1 MRARGMSVN
10 QWVRHRMAHAFSGS
24 GPGIQTPDGCS
35 VDLYRVLPYMGEL
48 DDIEPALRRHSAA
61 LELGCGNGRL
71 CRRMVELGL
80 RVTGVDESPQMLA
93 HLPPGVEGVLSSI
106 EELSLGRRWPVVLL
120 PSHLVNHPEEVVR
133 SAFVAAARRHTSAA
147 GTFFVKRHDPAW
159 LATVLPGPIGESH
172 GVSYYAEQVT
182 RDGNQV
188 KMTLRYQASGQK
200 WTQSFSTTSLS
211 EVEVEDQLHRHG
223 FAHFEWFGLKRLW
236 IAATA
241 RDEKQ
246 SSRPENAEA

>member
-1 MRARGMSVN
+1 MEA
-10 QWVRHRMAHAFSGS
+10 HRMTHAFSGS

-48 DDIEPALRRHSAA
+48 DDIQPALRTHSAA

-71 CRRMVELGL
+71 CKRMMALGF

-120 PSHLVNHPEEVVR
+120 ASHLINHPDEGVR
-133 SAFVAAARRHTSAA
+133 SAFIAAAKRHTSMG
-147 GTFFVKRHDPAW
+147 GTFFVKRHNPAW
-159 LATVLPGPIGESH
+159 LATVQSGLIGESG
-172 GVSYYAEQVT
+172 GVRYCAEEVA
-182 RDGNQV
+182 RDGHQV
-188 KMTLRYQASGQK
+188 RITLRYEVSGQK

-211 EVEVEDQLHRHG
+211 EAEVEDQLRQHG
-223 FAHFEWFGLKRLW
+223 FAQFEWLGAKRLW
-236 IAATA
+236 VSATA
-241 RDEKQ
+241 SDF
-246 SSRPENAEA
+246 